1 MSNWQQDPRTNRN
14 LHAQQEAM
22 FAAQAAAARQFQEQQ
37 MRMGQMQPSSAP
49 EARVAQFMSRVFGWM
64 TLGLG
69 LTAAV
74 AWWTF
79 SSGFI
84 ATVAQYYWGFLIGEI
99 ALVVFLM
106 ARINKISAVS
116 AIVAFLG
123 YAGLNGLTL
132 SVIFVAYSLGSI
144 AQTFLVTTM
153 TFGFMAAY
161 GFFAKKDLT
170 SWGSLGFMALIGIII
185 ASVMNA
191 MFFHSGTMGLAISA
205 IGVLVFVGLT
215 AYDSQRLRLMA
226 HMGFANEEIEQKGA
240 IIGAL
245 GLYLNFINLFLM
257 LLRLMGGGRD

>member
-1 MSNWQQDPRTNRN
+1 MSNWQNDPRPNPN
-14 LHAQQEAM
+14 LHDQQAM
-22 FAAQAAAARQFQEQQ
+22 YAAQAAAARQYQEQAAA
-37 MRMGQMQPSSAP
+37 MGQMQPRVAS

-84 ATVAQYYWGFLIGEI
+84 YTVAQYYWGFLIGEI
-99 ALVVFLM
+99 GLVVFLM
-106 ARINKISAVS
+106 ARINRMSAVS
-116 AIVAFLG
+116 AIAAFLG

-132 SVIFVAYSLGSI
+132 SFIFAAYQIGSI
-144 AQTFLVTTM
+144 TQTFLVTTM

-161 GFFAKKDLT
+161 GFFSKKDLT
-170 SWGSLGFMALIGIII
+170 SWGSLGFMALIGIIV
-185 ASVMNA
+185 ASVLNA
-191 MFFHSGTMGLAISA
+191 MFFHSGVMGVAISI

-215 AYDSQRLRLMA
+215 AYDSQRLRRMA
-226 HMGFANEEIEQKGA
+226 HMGFANEEVEQKGA